1 MSKMTFEEY
10 KQMVVSEN
18 FCTEDCPVQMLFD
31 VFSNKWVLRVLFE
44 LTQADSLRFGQ
55 LKSMI
60 GGITNTMLSQTLKT
74 LEAARF
80 VDRSQFNEISPHVEY
95 SLSEKGKALY
105 PIFLEI
111 IHWAEEYGV

>member
-10 KQMVVSEN
+10 QQMVVSEN

-55 LKSMI
+55 L
-60 GGITNTMLSQTLKT
+60 
-74 LEAARF
+74 
-80 VDRSQFNEISPHVEY
+80 
-95 SLSEKGKALY
+95 
-105 PIFLEI
+105 
-111 IHWAEEYGV
+111 